1 MILRSQLNIE
11 SRTLCVQP
19 KRRFSS
25 INIHEEK
32 VHSGQSDSDETE
44 HSGPDSQNIP
54 LLSRNSLSVQ
64 SEPNSLSDISSNVET
79 ILRILKHIYKFCPQ
93 HKPKKVNN

>member
-1 MILRSQLNIE
+1 MILRNQINLE

-19 KRRFSS
+19 KRRVLLSS
-25 INIHEEK
+25 INIHEGK

-54 LLSRNSLSVQ
+54 LLNINSVSEQ
-64 SEPNSLSDISSNVET
+64 SEPNSHSDVET
-79 ILRILKHIYKFCPQ
+79 ILRILQHIHKFCPQ